1 MDDQNNA
8 VNVAE
13 PTTAPESAP
22 ENNTANVETKVETTA
37 EPERTVP
44 YSRFKDVNDKY
55 NELKAAQSART
66 LQTSEGESETT
77 VTEPTPERDID
88 KEIEERLDRLAPVLE
103 KKGFVTERKLT
114 ADKEVEARTTE
125 AKSLMNE
132 YNGENGLPKFDIDE
146 VTRFM
151 KDKRFYGSYKD
162 AYTLIHHDAIVAKA
176 VADATA
182 KKAPAT
188 TTVSGG
194 QVFSNAPAEAGAL
207 SREGIAKMGVEEFAK
222 IGGAKGLRGA
232 VLSGQV
238 K

>member
-8 VNVAE
+8 VQTAE
-13 PTTAPESAP
+13 TTTATEPAT
-22 ENNTANVETKVETTA
+22 ENNTASVEAQATTTA

-44 YSRFKDVNDKY
+44 YSRFKEVNDRL
-55 NELKAAQSART
+55 NELKATQSART
-66 LQTSEGESETT
+66 LQTSEGESETAT
-77 VTEPTPERDID
+77 TEPIPERDLD

-114 ADKEVEARTTE
+114 ADKEVENRRQE

-146 VTRFM
+146 VTNFM
-151 KDKRFYGSYKD
+151 KEKRFYGSYKD

-176 VADATA
+176 IADATA
-182 KKAPAT
+182 KKAPT
-188 TTVSGG
+188 TTTTTGG
-194 QVFSNAPAEAGAL
+194 QVFSQAPAEAGAL